1 MFGINSM
8 ISLKVFFLLR
18 TEIFILLCV
27 FLATNV
33 VGITGYYYK
42 MNKNPKAIKKIVI
55 DAGHGGH
62 DPGAVGKLYK
72 EKDIALS
79 IALKLG
85 EQIKSNLP
93 GVQVIFTRD
102 SDTFLPLHTRTKIAN
117 EAKADLFISIHCNFA
132 VNREAFGTETFV
144 MGVHTAQENLDV
156 ARRENSSIL
165 LESNFEAN
173 YGGYD
178 PNSPVGHII
187 LSNYQNA
194 FLAQSI
200 DFANLIEKQ
209 LTAKKYSQSRGV
221 KQAGFIVLK
230 RATMPSVLVE
240 AGFLS
245 HEKEEKYLG
254 MAEGQSQIA
263 HALFLAIKEWASVQP
278 MDDLAKNM
286 QYQTTSNRNDSTS
299 YAKDDVQITSQP
311 SNPDTDGYWVQLAVI
326 RAGRNIDLPTEIPIS
341 NIKILEINGL
351 KKYQFGKFETL
362 DEARKAKIELA
373 QYGFKDAFIVRSV
386 KK

>member
-1 MFGINSM
+1 MASTIDANCTDIYP
-8 ISLKVFFLLR
+8 ISHSKKSRQV
-18 TEIFILLCV
+18 
-27 FLATNV
+27 
-33 VGITGYYYK
+33 
-42 MNKNPKAIKKIVI
+42 KKIVI

-62 DPGAVGKLYK
+62 DPGAVGKLFK

-85 EQIKSNLP
+85 EQIKRELP

-102 SDTFLPLHTRTKIAN
+102 TDVFLPLHIRTKIAN
-117 EAKADLFISIHCNFA
+117 EAQADLFISIHCNFA
-132 VNREAFGTETFV
+132 KNREAYGTETFV

-156 ARRENSSIL
+156 ARRENASIL
-165 LESNFEAN
+165 LETDFETN

-200 DFANLIEKQ
+200 DFANKIEKH

-221 KQAGFIVLK
+221 KQAGFVVLK

-245 HEKEEKYLG
+245 HDREEKYLG
-254 MAEGQSQIA
+254 TLEGQLQVANGI
-263 HALFLAIKEWASVQP
+263 FLAISEWSNLKP
-278 MDDLAKNM
+278 LAENPPVANHQELIEAKSDIVTTEIKNV
-286 QYQTTSNRNDSTS
+286 TEAIENN
-299 YAKDDVQITSQP
+299 P
-311 SNPDTDGYWVQLAVI
+311 SSGFWVQLAAV
-326 RAGRNIDLPTEIPIS
+326 RADKHLNLPKGIPSADL
-341 NIKILEINGL
+341 KILEIDGL
-351 KKYQFGKFETL
+351 KKYQLGKFDTIEQ
-362 DEARKAKIELA
+362 ARKVKSEVA
-373 QYGFKDAFIVRSV
+373 QFGFKDAFIVDAS

>member
-1 MFGINSM
+1 M
-8 ISLKVFFLLR
+8 IFKKLFFLLR
-18 TEIFILLCV
+18 TKIFVLLCV
-27 FLATNV
+27 LIATNV
-33 VGITGYYYK
+33 VGITGFYDK
-42 MNKNPKAIKKIVI
+42 MNKNRKAIKKIVI

-102 SDTFLPLHTRTKIAN
+102 SDIFLPLHIRTRIAN

-132 VNREAFGTETFV
+132 VNREAYGTETFV
-144 MGVHTAQENLDV
+144 MGVHTAQENLEV

-165 LESNFEAN
+165 LETNFEAN

-194 FLAQSI
+194 FLTQSI
-200 DFANLIEKQ
+200 DFANLVEKQ

-245 HEKEEKYLG
+245 HENEEKYLG

-263 HALFLAIKEWASVQP
+263 HALFLAIKEWASVEP
-278 MDDLAKNM
+278 LDDLAKSLEDQAM
-286 QYQTTSNRNDSTS
+286 LKRSDSTS
-299 YAKDDVQITSQP
+299 YSRDDVQIASQP
-311 SNPDTDGYWVQLAVI
+311 LNPDTDGYWVQLAVI

-341 NIKILEINGL
+341 SIKILEIDGL

-362 DEARKAKIELA
+362 DEARKAKIEVA
-373 QYGFKDAFIVRSV
+373 QYGFKDAFIVRHG

>member
-1 MFGINSM
+1 M
-8 ISLKVFFLLR
+8 ISNKVFFLLR
-18 TEIFILLCV
+18 TKIFILLCV
-27 FLATNV
+27 LTATNV
-33 VGITGYYYK
+33 LGNTGFYDRGT
-42 MNKNPKAIKKIVI
+42 KNPKAIKKIVI
-55 DAGHGGH
+55 DAGHGGR

-93 GVQVIFTRD
+93 GVQVIYTRD

-117 EAKADLFISIHCNFA
+117 DAKADLFISIHCNFA
-132 VNREAFGTETFV
+132 INREAFGTETFV
-144 MGVHTAQENLDV
+144 MGVHTAQENLEV

-209 LTAKKYSQSRGV
+209 LSAKKYSQSRGV
-221 KQAGFIVLK
+221 KQAGFVVLK

-245 HEKEEKYLG
+245 HENEEKYLG
-254 MAEGQSQIA
+254 MVEGQSQIA
-263 HALFLAIKEWASVQP
+263 HALFLAIKEWASIEP
-278 MDDLAKNM
+278 MDNLARTTED
-286 QYQTTSNRNDSTS
+286 QTMLKRNDSTS
-299 YAKDDVQITSQP
+299 YAKDDVRITGRP
-311 SNPDTDGYWVQLAVI
+311 LNPDMDGYWVQLAVI

-341 NIKILEINGL
+341 NIKILEIDGL
-351 KKYQFGKFETL
+351 KKYQLGKFETL
-362 DEARKAKIELA
+362 DEAKKAKTEVA
-373 QYGFKDAFIVRSV
+373 QYGFKDAFIVRSG